1 MLELLA
7 YMRSRSFKTFIVSGG
22 GVELIRVWAERVY
35 GIPPE
40 QVIGST
46 VKTRY
51 ELRNDRPV
59 ILRLPEVD
67 FINDQAGKPVSI
79 NNFIGRRPIAA
90 FGNSDGDYERLR
102 YVTAGSGTRFG
113 LIVHHTD
120 AEREYA
126 YDRQSPV
133 GHLNRALD
141 EAPARGWIVVDMKAD
156 WKTVFPSQ
164 SNKQ

>member
-79 NNFIGRRPIAA
+79 NKFIGRRPIAT
-90 FGNSDGDYERLR
+90 FGNSDGDYEMLR
-102 YVTAGSGTRFG
+102 YVTSGSRARFG

-126 YDRQSPV
+126 YDRQSQV
-133 GHLNRALD
+133 GRLNRALD